1 MGSWP
6 ERALRALTVY
16 YERGIKALG
25 ELKAEQYEE
34 ADSLLNMRKAA
45 FHNFRAAD
53 HLATQDGY
61 PEAVAKEMQG
71 LWQLLEVLD
80 ADLLQELCAARDR
93 MEAQLVQLSKVR
105 ATLGRY
111 RSSESDKTRFEKSV

>member
-16 YERGIKALG
+16 YERGIKALE
-25 ELKAEQYEE
+25 ELREERYDE
-34 ADSLLNMRKAA
+34 ADAVLNMRKAA

-53 HLATQDGY
+53 HLATGEGY
-61 PEAVAKEMQG
+61 PERIASEMQG
-71 LWQLLEVLD
+71 LWKLIETLD
-80 ADLLQELCAARDR
+80 ADLMQELCKARDR
-93 MEAQLVQLSKVR
+93 MESQLIQLSKVR
-105 ATLGRY
+105 STLGRY